1 MQADRTPHPTGWYR
15 ASGAAVRRYLS
26 FEDHPGENPWLDVL
40 RCAAIGLVLA
50 RHGHRAWI
58 EAAGTEPARFDSVM
72 LNGWMGV
79 DLFFVL
85 SGYLVGRILLRHG
98 DRGIWTGLW
107 TYLRRRALRI
117 LPAYYAVLL
126 ATTLGA
132 FPLYGFASQDLGQ
145 RLLYHL
151 AMLQDYL
158 PSDINVVFWSLGVEM
173 KFYLLAPFLLLFAV
187 RARSPGK
194 LLCFLGALV
203 LLSTAVRLG
212 IVLERGLPVDYVAF
226 WPVYRQ
232 PLHAVAE
239 PLMLGFAVALLAHRG
254 LFRLGPKGAA
264 RLLGASAAATAGLAM
279 SHELM
284 AHISMFDIVFQPL
297 LIALLFAAAVAASAA
312 LSEIHLPYAHALRIG
327 ARLAYPLY
335 LTHFPLLPLSLA
347 VAHAFEG
354 MAAVAFWTVFLG
366 LSLASA
372 LAVHYAVEKPFLIAC
387 PPLATAIRER

>member
-1 MQADRTPHPTGWYR
+1 MQADRTAHPIGWYR
-15 ASGAAVRRYLS
+15 SPGRAIFRYLD
-26 FEDHPGENPWLDVL
+26 FEDRPGENPWLDLL

-58 EAAGTEPARFDSVM
+58 ESAGAEPAWFDFIM

-85 SGYLVGRILLRHG
+85 SGYLVGRILLRQG
-98 DRGIWTGLW
+98 GGLGGLS

-158 PSDINVVFWSLGVEM
+158 SSDINVVFWSLGVEV
-173 KFYLLAPFLLLFAV
+173 KFYLLAPFILLLAA
-187 RARSPGK
+187 RARSPGT
-194 LLCFLGALV
+194 LLCLLGVLV

-212 IVLERGLPVDYVAF
+212 IVLERGPPVDYAAF
-226 WPVYRQ
+226 IPVFRH
-232 PLHAVAE
+232 PAHAVGE
-239 PLMLGFAVALLAHRG
+239 PLMLGAAAAVLGQRG
-254 LFRLGPKGAA
+254 LLRLGPRAAA
-264 RLLGASAAATAGLAM
+264 RLLGASAAAITGLAM

-284 AHISMFDIVFQPL
+284 ADISIFDIVFQPL
-297 LIALLFAAAVAASAA
+297 LIALLFAAAVAAGAA
-312 LSEIHLPYAHALRIG
+312 LSDTHLPCARAARIG

-347 VAHAFEG
+347 VAHAFDG
-354 MAAVAFWTVFLG
+354 AAAAFWTVFLG
-366 LSLASA
+366 LSVASA
-372 LAVHYAVEKPFLIAC
+372 LAVHYAFEKPFLIAR
-387 PPLATAIRER
+387 PTQAAAVRER